1 MDHHRSR
8 QVLDN
13 AAVSI
18 GILKVRDMKTST
30 HNDPVTTTLSWEVDS
45 TIPQLIR
52 VDDICKILA
61 LKKSTVY
68 DLVATG
74 RLRRPLKLGTSR
86 RSAARWLLSDV
97 LDFVKTLTDS
107 QPPSNPINDTSLLT
121 TGLIWLKPASLSTTK
136 RPRIVPSQ
144 KRA

>member
-1 MDHHRSR
+1 
-8 QVLDN
+8 
-13 AAVSI
+13 
-18 GILKVRDMKTST
+18 MKTST
-30 HNDPVTTTLSWEVDS
+30 HNDPVTTTLSWESDS

-121 TGLIWLKPASLSTTK
+121 TGLIWLKPTSLSTTK

-144 KRA
+144 KRS